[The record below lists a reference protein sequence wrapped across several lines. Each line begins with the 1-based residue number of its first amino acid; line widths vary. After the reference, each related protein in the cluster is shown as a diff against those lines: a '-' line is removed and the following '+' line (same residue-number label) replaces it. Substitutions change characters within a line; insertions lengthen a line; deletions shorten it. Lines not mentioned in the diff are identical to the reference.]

1 MSEYGFDIGDIKN
14 IHVGDLPSAKL
25 GMIDSLSGKDK
36 HKNIIEQ
43 DKMASY
49 IVGHEL
55 GTEIEN
61 LLKGDQ
67 RDY

>member
-1 MSEYGFDIGDIKN
+1 MADFNLNDIKD

-25 GMIDSLSGKDK
+25 GVVDSILGTDD
-36 HKNIIEQ
+36 HKGEVTS
-43 DKMASY
+43 MASY
-49 IVGHEL
+49 KKGHEI
-55 GTEIEN
+55 GTQIVN

>member
-1 MSEYGFDIGDIKN
+1 MDRFELNDIKN
-14 IHVGDLPSAKL
+14 IHVGDLPAAKK
-25 GMIDSLSGKDK
+25 GIIDSLLGKDE
-36 HKNIIEQ
+36 HKNEITDEY
-43 DKMASY
+43 MTSY
-49 IVGHEL
+49 TKGHQI